1 MAQRALL
8 MTTTDDKQWDDFD
21 RAFELAYYIHVNKEI
36 AFFIAE
42 DALDELPLMLG
53 SQEKNRQS
61 SKRSRG
67 FWKWG
72 ERVRPV
78 SKVTRLNER
87 QMLQWL
93 VYKQSESWERQTEQ
107 GDGLYLPSAEDL
119 IVRYIEHLV
128 FMTLRRGSFYVTLAV
143 GPLLHRFDRRETRL
157 LYDVLTQSDSARM
170 KDMSYIGKQ
179 RLELLERIR
188 RRFDGMI
195 RTVKKPGDEKLFVMR
210 STTPEVTDLAHESLR
225 RFTPWGTACV
235 VGSAFD
241 VTYIPG
247 LYFSEAQASDEDVVE
262 MNRMH
267 TLLHPDCF
275 TRFMVGLSK
284 YVRAL
289 PDDHQDKGC
298 GYDALDARLAVPEFS
313 DFPEGPPRGDRF
325 QPPRL
330 TKEDYVRLRRT
341 LSARARRRR
350 NFTPQELRI
359 YVDNELAQ
367 SFDVKQK
374 RRARFSIGPGAAV
387 IEVRGMDEIGE
398 LTLATLVVSYDEIP
412 EGGLFRGS
420 VAHASHQKVTL
431 ELTPAHDAEGNVEG
445 AQVAVSYSASR
456 RVRFITPWRERTD
469 ESHDEVGQAAEPR
482 RGWLVKA
489 GMAAL
494 ILMILVLAWLA
505 LRPRREVKPPEQAG
519 PAPSEETVPRA
530 PAPVPAPPEPPPT
543 AKHHTTFIAR
553 ATWNTDPQAARR
565 AIPIETTRGETRTL
579 DLSGREQEV
588 LLSLPIYNDSGQA
601 YYRYRVILTAAEK
614 PFWQQTLWAPPVR
627 LAGPAHLLN
636 LTLFPRRMPRKYPY
650 DTRVEGRV
658 KASWQ
663 PLGHVLL
670 SPQQ

>member
-1 MAQRALL
+1 
-8 MTTTDDKQWDDFD
+8 MTTTGDKQWDHFD

-53 SQEKNRQS
+53 SQDKNRQA
-61 SKRSRG
+61 SKPSRG

-78 SKVTRLNER
+78 SKVTRLNEP

-93 VYKQSESWERQTEQ
+93 VYKQSESWERQTEL
-107 GDGLYLPSAEDL
+107 GNGLYLPTAEDL
-119 IVRYIEHLV
+119 IVRYIEHLAFV
-128 FMTLRRGSFYVTLAV
+128 TLRRGSFYVTLAV
-143 GPLLHRFDRRETRL
+143 GPLLHHFDRRETRL

-179 RLELLERIR
+179 RLELLEKIR

-210 STTPEVTDLAHESLR
+210 PTTPEVIALAHASLR
-225 RFTPWGTACV
+225 HFTPWGTDCV
-235 VGSAFD
+235 VVSAFD

-247 LYFSEAQASDEDVVE
+247 LYFSEGQASDEDLVE

-267 TLLHPDCF
+267 TLLHPECF
-275 TRFMVGLSK
+275 ERFIAGLCK
-284 YVRAL
+284 YVRVL

-298 GYDALDARLAVPEFS
+298 DYDALDERLAVPEFAN
-313 DFPEGPPRGDRF
+313 FPEGPPRGDRF
-325 QPPRL
+325 PSPPL

-341 LSARARRRR
+341 LDARARRRKS
-350 NFTPQELRI
+350 FAPQEVRV
-359 YVDNELAQ
+359 YVDNELSQ

-374 RRARFSIGPGAAV
+374 RSVRLRIGPEAAV
-387 IEVRGMDEIGE
+387 IEVRGKDEVGE
-398 LTLATLVVSYDEIP
+398 LTLATLLVSYDQIP
-412 EGGLFRGS
+412 QGSLFRDS
-420 VAHASHQKVTL
+420 VAHASGQKVIL
-431 ELTPAHDAEGNVEG
+431 ELLPARDAEGNVEG
-445 AQVAVSYSASR
+445 AQVEVSYRQPRLAR
-456 RVRFITPWRERTD
+456 LITRLRERQD
-469 ESHDEVGQAAEPR
+469 ENRDAFGQAAEPR

-489 GMAAL
+489 GVAAL
-494 ILMILVLAWLA
+494 IIMILVLVWLQ

-519 PAPSEETVPRA
+519 PSSTEESVPRA
-530 PAPVPAPPEPPPT
+530 PVPSPAPPESPPT
-543 AKHHTTFIAR
+543 AKNHTTFMAR
-553 ATWNTDPQAARR
+553 AAWSTDPQAALR
-565 AIPIETTRGETRTL
+565 ATPIETTRGETKTL

-588 LLSLPIYNDSGQA
+588 LVSLPIYNESGQA
-601 YYRYRVILTAAEK
+601 YYRYRVILLAAER

-627 LAGPAHLLN
+627 LAGPAHVLS

-650 DTRVEGRV
+650 DIRVEGRV
-658 KASWQ
+658 KESWQ

-670 SPQQ
+670 SPQP